1 LSYSLI
7 KYASS
12 LNILGDFFVPEISG
26 LMFRK
31 SKPRLAWRALP
42 LRNETPYSSS
52 AAILLPNQIWF
63 TPEVIVLD
71 AVDFVIDLLW
81 LAKIFK
87 KALPISIFRIGA
99 LSLLLLIVIGFRQS
113 TVLSAAIIPNQN
125 QVLVSENQIEIKTKI
140 KATETQF
147 IAWPVPRTYISTF
160 FSSYHKGIDI
170 PSPYGR
176 PIKPFSNGTIVYAG
190 WQGGFGNLVQIKHRN
205 GYLTKYAHLSN
216 IYVKAGQ
223 RVGNSTSIGSV
234 GATGYATGSHLHFE
248 IYKDG
253 LPIDPLSILP

>member
-1 LSYSLI
+1 M
-7 KYASS
+7 
-12 LNILGDFFVPEISG
+12 FPG
-26 LMFRK
+26 LAKWRTVGIMFRK

-42 LRNETPYSSS
+42 LRNEIPYSSS

-63 TPEVIVLD
+63 TPEVIILD
-71 AVDFVIDLLW
+71 AVDFLIDLLW
-81 LAKIFK
+81 LAKIFRES
-87 KALPISIFRIGA
+87 LPISIFRIGA
-99 LSLLLLIVIGFRQS
+99 LSFLLLIVIGFRQS
-113 TVLSAAIIPNQN
+113 AVLSAASVPTQN
-125 QVLVSENQIEIKTKI
+125 QILVSENQIKIKTEI
-140 KATETQF
+140 TATETQF

-160 FSSYHKGIDI
+160 FSSYHRGIDV

-176 PIKPFSNGTIVYAG
+176 SVKPFSGGTVVFAG
-190 WQGGFGNLVQIKHRN
+190 WDGGFGKLVQIKHRN

-216 IYVKAGQ
+216 IYVKVGQ
-223 RVGNSTSIGSV
+223 KVGNSTSIGAV